1 MALLFFV
8 LVLTFIQ
15 AEFESVSASN
25 LLFGPKQV
33 TGLVDGSV
41 SIKCFYPP
49 TSVNIHSRK
58 YWCKEST
65 RRCYTFISSNGFVVK
80 DYKDKASITDF
91 PENGMFIIK
100 ISDLKLKDV
109 GLYRCGIGLNDYG
122 LSFKVKLEVTQ
133 DQVLPE
139 EAQLYYAEH
148 QKTVSMTCDFGV
160 QYASYRKYL
169 CKMTKT
175 NCYTVI
181 DTYGNVEPSYLGRT
195 LLTNLD
201 APGSFS
207 VIMSQLKKED
217 SGLYLCGAG
226 NYGADGESKKLDLHV
241 YEDGLTPVQQSV
253 LNGVQGGSV
262 TVECHYNP
270 KENDT
275 LKYLCK
281 WKQRGCTELIN
292 SDGFVLDSYEGRL
305 VMHDDP
311 ENGTFTII
319 LNQLEKDDIGYYWC
333 MTNGKG
339 ERRSS
344 VEVKIVEGQS
354 SLLTKKQ
361 VRVVAGSSLTIS
373 CSYPCKY
380 FTYQKYW
387 CKWKNTECKPLLS
400 SEEKESGLGVS
411 CDKDSRI
418 LSLNFDQVTPTD
430 QGWYWC
436 GVKHGQQ
443 YGETVALHL
452 QVQGVPLNFEEASRI
467 NEDLSK
473 IAIPGINPVNR
484 NSPLDKANQAAESE
498 TSAGSHDEN
507 KNSVVLLAT
516 LIPFGI
522 VFLLLITVFTI
533 KKFRIF
539 RNSDLVSVGS
549 YRTNISMTE
558 FENVRQYGAKDNAHM
573 EEFHETQMGKKDEY
587 SCTSSSPKED
597 GKSKKPKR
605 GSKEEAEMA
614 YTTFLLQSEN
624 ISSKVSS
631 SDQSAE

>member
-8 LVLTFIQ
+8 LVLSFIQ

-25 LLFGPKQV
+25 ILFGPKQI

-65 RRCYTFISSNGFVVK
+65 RHCYTFISSNGFVVK
-80 DYKDKASITDF
+80 DYKDRASITDF
-91 PENGMFIIK
+91 PENGMFIIE
-100 ISDLKLKDV
+100 ISDLRFKDM

-133 DQVLPE
+133 DPVLPE
-139 EAQLYYAEH
+139 EAQLYYAEQ
-148 QKTVSMTCDFGV
+148 QKTVIMTCDFGV
-160 QYASYRKYL
+160 QHASYRKYL
-169 CKMTKT
+169 CKMAKT
-175 NCYTVI
+175 NCYNVI
-181 DTYGNVEPSYLGRT
+181 DTYGNVEPSYLGRV
-195 LLTNLD
+195 LLTNL
-201 APGSFS
+201 ATAGSFS
-207 VIMSQLKKED
+207 IIMSQLKKED

-226 NYGADGESKKLDLHV
+226 NYGAEGESKQLDLHV
-241 YEDGLTPVQQSV
+241 YQNGLAPKQQSV
-253 LNGVQGGSV
+253 VNGVQGGSV
-262 TVECHYNP
+262 TVVCHYDP
-270 KENDT
+270 KENVT
-275 LKYLCK
+275 LKYWCK
-281 WKQRGCTELIN
+281 WKQHGCTDLIN
-292 SDGFVLDSYEGRL
+292 NNGYVQDSYEGRL

-319 LNQLEKDDIGYYWC
+319 LNQLQTDDIGYYWC
-333 MTNGKG
+333 MTDGKM
-339 ERRSS
+339 ERKSS
-344 VEVKIVEGQS
+344 VEVKIVEGQPT
-354 SLLTKKQ
+354 LLTKKE
-361 VRVVAGSSLTIS
+361 VHTVAGSPLSIS

-380 FTYQKYW
+380 STYEKYW
-387 CKWKNTECKPLLS
+387 CKWKNTECKPLIS
-400 SEEKESGLGVS
+400 SEQNQTGLVVS
-411 CDKDSRI
+411 CDKDSGI
-418 LSLNFDQVTPTD
+418 LSLNFDQVTPID

-436 GVKHGQQ
+436 GIKRGQQ
-443 YGETVALHL
+443 YGETIALHL
-452 QVQGVPLNFEEASRI
+452 QVQGVLLNFEEAPKV
-467 NEDLSK
+467 NEDLSG
-473 IAIPGINPVNR
+473 IAVPGVNPINR

-498 TSAGSHDEN
+498 TSSGSQTED

-533 KKFRIF
+533 KKFRLF
-539 RNSDLVSVGS
+539 GNSDLVSVGS

-558 FENVRQYGAKDNAHM
+558 FENVRQYGAKENL

-587 SCTSSSPKED
+587 SSTSGSPKED
-597 GKSKKPKR
+597 GKSKKTKR

-614 YTTFLLQSEN
+614 YTTFLLQSDN

-631 SDQSAE
+631 SDQPAE

>member
-1 MALLFFV
+1 M
-8 LVLTFIQ
+8 
-15 AEFESVSASN
+15 
-25 LLFGPKQV
+25 
-33 TGLVDGSV
+33 
-41 SIKCFYPP
+41 
-49 TSVNIHSRK
+49 H
-58 YWCKEST
+58 
-65 RRCYTFISSNGFVVK
+65 
-80 DYKDKASITDF
+80 
-91 PENGMFIIK
+91 
-100 ISDLKLKDV
+100 LKTCH
-109 GLYRCGIGLNDYG
+109 YLNA
-122 LSFKVKLEVTQ
+122 

-175 NCYTVI
+175 NCYNVI

-195 LLTNLD
+195 LLTNLGT
-201 APGSFS
+201 PGSFS

-217 SGLYLCGAG
+217 SGLYLCGVG

-241 YEDGLTPVQQSV
+241 YEDGLAPEQQSV

-270 KENDT
+270 KGNDT
-275 LKYLCK
+275 LKYWCK

-292 SDGFVLDSYEGRL
+292 SNGFVMDSYEGRL

-339 ERRSS
+339 ERKSS
-344 VEVKIVEGQS
+344 VEVKIVEGQP

-361 VRVVAGSSLTIS
+361 VHAVAGSSLTIS

-380 FTYQKYW
+380 FTNQKYW
-387 CKWKNTECKPLLS
+387 CKWKNTECKLLNS
-400 SEEKESGLGVS
+400 SEQNQTGLVVN
-411 CDKDSRI
+411 CDKDSRT
-418 LSLNFDQVTPTD
+418 LSLNFDQVTPID

-452 QVQGVPLNFEEASRI
+452 QVQGDCTNTVYLLCQFFFS
-467 NEDLSK
+467 
-473 IAIPGINPVNR
+473 
-484 NSPLDKANQAAESE
+484 
-498 TSAGSHDEN
+498 SHDEN

-539 RNSDLVSVGS
+539 GNSDLVSVGS

-587 SCTSSSPKED
+587 SCSSGSPKED

-605 GSKEEAEMA
+605 VRANCI
-614 YTTFLLQSEN
+614 F
-624 ISSKVSS
+624 
-631 SDQSAE
+631 

>member
-25 LLFGPKQV
+25 VLFGPKQI
-33 TGLVDGSV
+33 TGLVEGSV
-41 SIKCFYPP
+41 SVKCFYPS

-65 RRCYTFISSNGFVVK
+65 RHCYTFISSNGFVLK
-80 DYKDKASITDF
+80 DYKDRASITDF
-91 PENGMFIIK
+91 PEYGMFIIK
-100 ISDLKLKDV
+100 ISNLRFKDV

-122 LSFKVKLEVTQ
+122 LSFRVKLEVTQ
-133 DQVLPE
+133 DPVLPE
-139 EAQLYYAEH
+139 EAQLYYAEQ
-148 QKTVSMTCDFGV
+148 QKTVTMTCDFGI
-160 QYASYRKYL
+160 QYASTRKYL

-175 NCYTVI
+175 NCYNVI
-181 DTYGNVEPSYLGRT
+181 DTYGNVEASNLGRT
-195 LLTNLD
+195 LLTNLGT
-201 APGSFS
+201 PGSFS

-241 YEDGLTPVQQSV
+241 YEDGLAPQQQSV
-253 LNGVQGGSV
+253 LNGVLGGSV

-275 LKYLCK
+275 LKYWCK
-281 WKQRGCTELIN
+281 WKKHGCDDLIS
-292 SDGFVLDSYEGRL
+292 SDGFVQDSYEGRL

-319 LNQLEKDDIGYYWC
+319 LNQLQKDDIGYYWC
-333 MTNGKG
+333 MTNGKT
-339 ERRSS
+339 ERKSS
-344 VEVKIVEGQS
+344 VEVKIIEGQPT
-354 SLLTKKQ
+354 LLTKKE
-361 VRVVAGSSLTIS
+361 VRAVAGSSLTIS

-387 CKWKNTECKPLLS
+387 CKWKNTECKPLIS
-400 SEEKESGLGVS
+400 SEQNQTGLVVS
-411 CDKDSRI
+411 CDKDSGI
-418 LSLNFDQVTPTD
+418 LSLNFDQVTPAD

-436 GVKHGQQ
+436 GVKHEQK
-443 YGETVALHL
+443 YGETAALQL
-452 QVQGVPLNFEEASRI
+452 QVQGVLLNFEEASRI
-467 NEDLSK
+467 NED
-473 IAIPGINPVNR
+473 IVIPGINPVNR
-484 NSPLDKANQAAESE
+484 ISPVDKANQAAESE
-498 TSAGSHDEN
+498 TSGSHDED

-522 VFLLLITVFTI
+522 VFLLLITAFTI
-533 KKFRIF
+533 KKFRLF

-558 FENVRQYGAKDNAHM
+558 FENVRQYGAKDNAQM
-573 EEFHETQMGKKDEY
+573 GEFHETQMGKKDEY
-587 SCTSSSPKED
+587 SSTSGSPKED

-631 SDQSAE
+631 DQSEA